1 MPDASFSRLAVARRA
16 LGFALAASALSLAL
30 GSGGARAEVAPFET
44 AAKAAM
50 LIDHGSGA
58 VLFSKEADVSLP
70 PASMSKLMTAYLVF
84 ESLKSGRLSL
94 DDRLRVSEKA
104 WRMGGSKMFVR
115 VNDQIRVE
123 DLLRGVIIQ
132 SGNDACIVLAEAIAG
147 SEEAFAARMTAK
159 ARELGMA
166 QSNFMNAT
174 GWPHPE
180 HRMSARDL
188 AIVAERIVTDFPEY
202 YHFYGEREFT
212 WEGIRQMNR
221 NPLLSSPGADGL
233 KTGHTEEAGYGLVGS
248 AERDGRRL
256 TLVVSGLNSE
266 NQRAQEAERLLN
278 WGFREFETFTVGH
291 PGLKVGEAEVWIGER
306 PNVSLVVENP
316 LTLTA
321 PLGAREQVHAEIVY
335 QGPVPAPI
343 QSGQRLGALRVS
355 APGIDPIEIPLVAGE
370 EVAKGGF
377 GVKLRSGAST
387 AATRALRAA
396 GLIGE
401 EKKTQGAL
409 P

>member
-1 MPDASFSRLAVARRA
+1 MLDAPSRSARA
-16 LGFALAASALSLAL
+16 GFGLTLAL
-30 GSGGARAEVAPFET
+30 WALVAAPGARAEVAPFET
-44 AAKAAM
+44 AARAAM
-50 LIDHGSGA
+50 LIDHASGA
-58 VLFSKEADVSLP
+58 VLFSKEADVSIP

-84 ESLKSGRLSL
+84 ESLKSGRLNL

-159 ARELGMA
+159 AEELGMR
-166 QSNFMNAT
+166 QSHFMNAT
-174 GWPHPE
+174 GWPHPD

-188 AIVAERIVTDFPEY
+188 AIIAERILTDFPEY
-202 YHFYGEREFT
+202 YHLYGEREFT
-212 WEGIRQMNR
+212 WEGIRQANR
-221 NPLLSSPGADGL
+221 NPLLSAPGADGL

-248 AERDGRRL
+248 ALREGRRL
-256 TLVVSGLNSE
+256 TLVVSGLDSE

-306 PNVSLVVENP
+306 PSVSLVVENP

-321 PLGAREQVHAEIVY
+321 PVGAREQVQAEIVY
-335 QGPVPAPI
+335 QGPAPAPI
-343 QSGQRLGALRVS
+343 RQGQRLGALRVS

-370 EVAKGGF
+370 DVARGGF
-377 GVKLRSGAST
+377 AVKLRAGAST
-387 AATRALRAA
+387 AAARALRAA
-396 GLIGE
+396 GLAGE
-401 EKKTQGAL
+401 EKTQGAA

>member
-1 MPDASFSRLAVARRA
+1 MLYAPPSARPG
-16 LGFALAASALSLAL
+16 LGLTLALSVLIPAPLAL
-30 GSGGARAEVAPFET
+30 GSARAEVAPFET
-44 AAKAAM
+44 AARAAM
-50 LIDHGSGA
+50 LIDHASGA
-58 VLFSKEADVSLP
+58 VLFSKEADVSIP

-84 ESLKSGRLSL
+84 ESLKSGRLNL

-147 SEEAFAARMTAK
+147 SEEAFAVRMTAK
-159 ARELGMA
+159 ARELGMS
-166 QSNFMNAT
+166 QSTFMNAT

-188 AIVAERIVTDFPEY
+188 AIIAERILTDFPEY

-212 WEGIRQMNR
+212 WEDIRQANR
-221 NPLLSSPGADGL
+221 NPLLGVPGADGL

-248 AERDGRRL
+248 ALRDGRRL
-256 TLVVSGLNSE
+256 TLVVSGLDSE

-291 PGLKVGEAEVWIGER
+291 PGLKVGEAEVWIGEK
-306 PNVSLVVENP
+306 PSVSLVVEKP

-321 PLGAREQVHAEIVY
+321 PVGAREQVQAEIVY
-335 QGPVPAPI
+335 QGPAPAPI
-343 QSGQRLGALRVS
+343 
-355 APGIDPIEIPLVAGE
+355 
-370 EVAKGGF
+370 
-377 GVKLRSGAST
+377 
-387 AATRALRAA
+387 
-396 GLIGE
+396 
-401 EKKTQGAL
+401 
-409 P
+409 

>member
-1 MPDASFSRLAVARRA
+1 MLYAPPSARPG
-16 LGFALAASALSLAL
+16 LGLTLALSVLIPAPLAL
-30 GSGGARAEVAPFET
+30 GSARAEVAPFET
-44 AAKAAM
+44 AARAAM
-50 LIDHGSGA
+50 LIDHASGA
-58 VLFSKEADVSLP
+58 VLFSKEADVSIP

-84 ESLKSGRLSL
+84 ESLKSGRLNL

-147 SEEAFAARMTAK
+147 SEEAFAVRMTAK
-159 ARELGMA
+159 ARELGMS
-166 QSNFMNAT
+166 QSTFMNAT

-188 AIVAERIVTDFPEY
+188 AIIAERILTDFPEY

-212 WEGIRQMNR
+212 WEDIRQANR
-221 NPLLSSPGADGL
+221 NPLLGVPGADGL

-248 AERDGRRL
+248 ALRDGRRL
-256 TLVVSGLNSE
+256 TLVVSGLDSE

-291 PGLKVGEAEVWIGER
+291 PGLKVGEAEVWIGEK
-306 PNVSLVVENP
+306 PSVSLVVEKP

-321 PLGAREQVHAEIVY
+321 PVGAREQVQAEIVY
-335 QGPVPAPI
+335 QGPAPAPI
-343 QSGQRLGALRVS
+343 QQGQRLGALRVS

-377 GVKLRSGAST
+377 AVKLRAGAST
-387 AATRALRAA
+387 AATRALRAT
-396 GLIGE
+396 GLIGDQTE
-401 EKKTQGAL
+401 SAS